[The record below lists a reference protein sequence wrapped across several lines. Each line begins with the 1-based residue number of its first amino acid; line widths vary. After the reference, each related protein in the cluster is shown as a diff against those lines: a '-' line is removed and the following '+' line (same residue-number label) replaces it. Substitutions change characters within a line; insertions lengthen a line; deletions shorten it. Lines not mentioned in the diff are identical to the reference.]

1 MSYWANKIHM
11 TKKTL
16 KRPLMHNS
24 PLCNA
29 HAASSPVFLTK
40 GELSLPEIADAE
52 LFREIDGIFID
63 SINKF
68 NLAFT

>member
-1 MSYWANKIHM
+1 MSYWANKTHM

-16 KRPLMHNS
+16 KRPLIHNS
-24 PLCNA
+24 ASLQCPYGSPLL
-29 HAASSPVFLTK
+29 LTK
-40 GELSLPEIADAE
+40 GERSLTEIVDSE

-63 SINKF
+63 SVNKS